1 MKEDRGLFFYKL
13 KEVLYIYFLKSD
25 FCIVFVFFICLGFFR
40 ILRLWFDFYIVMYV
54 VYYFLC

>member
-54 VYYFLC
+54 VYYF